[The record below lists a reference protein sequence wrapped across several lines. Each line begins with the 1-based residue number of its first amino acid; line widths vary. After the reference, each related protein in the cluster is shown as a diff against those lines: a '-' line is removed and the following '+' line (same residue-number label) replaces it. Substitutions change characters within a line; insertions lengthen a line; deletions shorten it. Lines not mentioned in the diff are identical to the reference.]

1 MPIVVSS
8 ALDSAVGMSR
18 GLLAAACLP
27 DLRHACGL
35 GTGGLFVDDVA
46 EPMTPVGGYLPVGPV
61 TPDPARLAALAATP
75 ERRQWWIDRVKA
87 CHQLMS

>member
-1 MPIVVSS
+1 M
-8 ALDSAVGMSR
+8 
-18 GLLAAACLP
+18 AAAALP
-27 DLRHACGL
+27 ELRHACGL

-46 EPMTPVGGYLPVGPV
+46 EPIAPVDGYLPVGPV
-61 TPDPARLAALAATP
+61 TPDPARLAALAAAP